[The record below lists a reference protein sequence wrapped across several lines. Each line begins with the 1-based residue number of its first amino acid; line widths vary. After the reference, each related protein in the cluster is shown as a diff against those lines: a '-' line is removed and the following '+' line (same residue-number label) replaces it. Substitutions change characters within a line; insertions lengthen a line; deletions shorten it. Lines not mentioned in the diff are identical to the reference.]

1 MTNGNKESA
10 MLEMSMALKNITT
23 VLEMLLDGDLL
34 LEVDQT
40 RKGIE
45 TVRGYTNLVG
55 ERLFELSQTQNP
67 LSGEPSIQHVLVN

>member
-1 MTNGNKESA
+1 MTNGNNESA
-10 MLEMSMALKNITT
+10 MLEMSMALKNIST

-45 TVRGYTNLVG
+45 TVRGYTSLVG
-55 ERLFELSQTQNP
+55 ERLFELSQSQNAF
-67 LSGEPSIQHVLVN
+67 SDGSSIQHALIN